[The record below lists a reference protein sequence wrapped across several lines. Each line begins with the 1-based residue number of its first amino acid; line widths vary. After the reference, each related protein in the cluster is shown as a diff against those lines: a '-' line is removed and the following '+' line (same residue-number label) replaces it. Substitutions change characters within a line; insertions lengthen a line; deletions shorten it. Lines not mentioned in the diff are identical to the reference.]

1 MANANRIK
9 QTMAEDIQLIN
20 KIKKSRDEESLKE
33 LIDRHSGIYI
43 DMINKYLPES
53 MEGINKNDVLED
65 KNYCIYDAAIKFDE
79 NKKAKFSTYV
89 GNLAR
94 WKCLNMYNRNIKFPQ
109 HSIDSERSSYKTGVS
124 SMKATFDTSSELD
137 IKETEKEEE
146 IENIFNIIENYG
158 DNRVKK
164 IFKMRYKNG
173 KKLTPWKNIAKKLDL
188 SIQGCINIHN
198 KHLTEIKKYV

>member
-1 MANANRIK
+1 MANANSIK
-9 QTMAEDIQLIN
+9 RKMAEDIQLIN
-20 KIKKSRDEESLKE
+20 KIKKFRDEKSLKE

-43 DMINKYLPES
+43 DMVNKHLPES
-53 MEGINKNDVLED
+53 MEGMDKNDMLED
-65 KNYCIYDAAIKFDE
+65 KDYCIYDAAIKFDE
-79 NKKAKFSTYV
+79 SKKAKFSTYI

-94 WKCLNMYNRNIKFPQ
+94 WKCLNIYNRNIKFPQ
-109 HSIDSERSSYKTGVS
+109 HSI
-124 SMKATFDTSSELD
+124 A
-137 IKETEKEEE
+137 EKEEE
-146 IENIFNIIENYG
+146 IQNIFNIIEKSD